1 VDGQRYCNTRC
12 AHDAGDRTLCR
23 EGCGCT
29 AYARK
34 RRLLRKHR
42 AAMRVMRDL
51 IEEARMGDVLE
62 ERLAEE
68 DAPNF
73 WLDYDTD
80 MDESSGAE
88 DPEAQL
94 RQELADRQQ
103 LVQAVQGA
111 LEAQA
116 LRRDLERARMQLEDK
131 R

>member
-1 VDGQRYCNTRC
+1 
-12 AHDAGDRTLCR
+12 
-23 EGCGCT
+23 
-29 AYARK
+29 
-34 RRLLRKHR
+34 
-42 AAMRVMRDL
+42 MRVMRDL
-51 IEEARMGDVLE
+51 LDEARLGDLLE
-62 ERLAEE
+62 DRLAEE
-68 DAPNF
+68 DAPNL

-103 LVQAVQGA
+103 LVQAVQDA